1 MNEQEHETHRSESEE
16 SEANNLEGSDV
27 LDHPVE
33 QVVSQFE
40 DTETFP
46 HVYDVGEEVM
56 YDEDRYIISQID
68 EGRSSPY
75 KLLAGS
81 DRGGRIV
88 WAREK
93 DLERIKKYITA
104 VHDSGQADSW

>member
-1 MNEQEHETHRSESEE
+1 MNEQDPKVQEDTVLGET
-16 SEANNLEGSDV
+16 V
-27 LDHPVE
+27 LDFPVE
-33 QVVSQFE
+33 QVVSEFE
-40 DTETFP
+40 DKEAFP
-46 HVYDVGEEVM
+46 HVYDVGEEVL
-56 YDEDRYIISQID
+56 YDEERYIISQID

-104 VHDSGQADSW
+104 VHDSGQAEGW

>member
-1 MNEQEHETHRSESEE
+1 MNEQEHLETQDNSV
-16 SEANNLEGSDV
+16 EATSG
-27 LDHPVE
+27 VE

-56 YDEDRYIISQID
+56 YDEERYIISQID

-75 KLLAGS
+75 RLLAGS
-81 DRGGRIV
+81 DKGGRIV

-104 VHDSGQADSW
+104 VHDSGQAEDW

>member
-1 MNEQEHETHRSESEE
+1 MPLVVVYAKGMNEHEQDVLGL
-16 SEANNLEGSDV
+16 NV

-33 QVVSQFE
+33 QVDSEFD

-46 HVYDVGEEVM
+46 HVFDVGEEVI
-56 YDEDRYIISQID
+56 YEEDRYIISQIVAD
-68 EGRSSPY
+68 RSSPY

>member
-1 MNEQEHETHRSESEE
+1 MNEQEHETQV
-16 SEANNLEGSDV
+16 LEGAEV

-33 QVVSQFE
+33 QVVSQFD

-56 YDEDRYIISQID
+56 YDEERYIISQID

-93 DLERIKKYITA
+93 DLERIKTYITA
-104 VHDSGQADSW
+104 VHDSGQAEDW